1 MSAIEYNNLL
11 FKISQRLNE
20 LNVGR
25 RLLVM
30 CRGKVAPRDEE
41 NMQDVF
47 PLFVELEQNGF
58 LGADKLNILKDLLKG
73 LEEWSLFGNVKSFES
88 KRKDYNSLLER
99 TIHVLD
105 ELDCLEQLVAIC
117 NDRIPEEKHSS
128 IQDVRSLFQELE
140 NNDSLGIDHLE
151 VLKEILTRLEKTD
164 LLREVEEFEDGKN
177 QEEEFEWRKAQAAAI
192 ASSASSNLAGVLNI
206 KTLFKVAAGGT
217 IIASAYQ
224 LLRRGCTYDQFVTAV
239 NTCVLPAG
247 VKLLQIAEGS
257 VILKV
262 QAENI
267 SALNALWCLYTDGT
281 LKESLQTLFFIDEL
295 REFTGEEQVE
305 VIVTIDE
312 EEYDKAREE
321 LIREAQGPVVQME
334 EWQEKVAYIQS
345 YLAQTKDIDTQ
356 SFTTETSDSGI
367 SRSHAAPSE
376 LGGPEE
382 TSDTISN
389 LCLKDLDS
397 TVTEE
402 LARRLRNDLTA
413 LRQFCKAFGLDPE
426 KLNPNRLQRI
436 SELFPDTPIKLLRDV
451 FEELQLH
458 DLVEFLE
465 KVKPRTLRLSVP
477 LEEVRK
483 FLNASERPTKFY
495 SKAEVLIIAYTDK
508 TDSVDA
514 CFENI
519 GSFFERLHSESQIT
533 EVTVNVA
540 GQLDKDLNSFRSRKE
555 TEEANY
561 RNAKNTEATTKEL
574 LEKRLPRSLYGSS
587 RRAKIPDD
595 VNTNKQLLIQFF
607 KEEPGMKSKLQRVI
621 AYREQR
627 NLNIEEIEEKIKQKE
642 DELQGELEGEK
653 EKFEMAVSSVM
664 DKWICQAKAED
675 NEPTLF
681 VVLLTNN
688 LIVYSHEIK
697 EFSRKTRRYLTEKLA
712 LIPST
717 KLLITDIGYWLHLNT
732 EEPPQETL
740 HLHINERGKLALAT
754 IFELLNQRWQTLD
767 LISVFREV
775 QRTLPIKKA
784 SQQFDQGNFQ
794 VSASVCDL
802 LENLSCLP
810 RLQKTEL

>member
-11 FKISQRLNE
+11 FKISERLNE

-25 RLLVM
+25 QLLVM
-30 CRGKVAPRDEE
+30 FRGKVAPRDEE

-88 KRKDYNSLLER
+88 KRKEYNSLLER
-99 TIHVLD
+99 IIHVLD

-151 VLKEILTRLEKTD
+151 VLKEILTRQEKTD

-247 VKLLQIAEGS
+247 VKLMQIAEGS

-267 SALNALWCLYTDGT
+267 SALNTLWCLYTDGA
-281 LKESLQTLFFIDEL
+281 LKESLQALFFIDEL
-295 REFTGEEQVE
+295 RELIGEEQVE

-321 LIREAQGPVVQME
+321 LMREAQGPVVQME

-356 SFTTETSDSGI
+356 SFTKETSDSGI
-367 SRSHAAPSE
+367 SRSHAVPSE

-382 TSDTISN
+382 ASDSIFN

-402 LARRLRNDLTA
+402 LARRLRNDLTS

-451 FEELQLH
+451 FEELQLN

-465 KVKPRTLRLSVP
+465 KVKPRTLLPSVP

-483 FLNASERPTKFY
+483 FLNATERPTKFY
-495 SKAEVLIIAYTDK
+495 SQAEVLIIAYTDK

-519 GSFFERLHSESQIT
+519 GSFFE
-533 EVTVNVA
+533 
-540 GQLDKDLNSFRSRKE
+540 DLF
-555 TEEANY
+555 Y
-561 RNAKNTEATTKEL
+561 IQ
-574 LEKRLPRSLYGSS
+574 
-587 RRAKIPDD
+587 RA
-595 VNTNKQLLIQFF
+595 
-607 KEEPGMKSKLQRVI
+607 R
-621 AYREQR
+621 
-627 NLNIEEIEEKIKQKE
+627 
-642 DELQGELEGEK
+642 
-653 EKFEMAVSSVM
+653 
-664 DKWICQAKAED
+664 
-675 NEPTLF
+675 
-681 VVLLTNN
+681 
-688 LIVYSHEIK
+688 
-697 EFSRKTRRYLTEKLA
+697 
-712 LIPST
+712 
-717 KLLITDIGYWLHLNT
+717 
-732 EEPPQETL
+732 
-740 HLHINERGKLALAT
+740 
-754 IFELLNQRWQTLD
+754 
-767 LISVFREV
+767 
-775 QRTLPIKKA
+775 
-784 SQQFDQGNFQ
+784 
-794 VSASVCDL
+794 
-802 LENLSCLP
+802 
-810 RLQKTEL
+810 